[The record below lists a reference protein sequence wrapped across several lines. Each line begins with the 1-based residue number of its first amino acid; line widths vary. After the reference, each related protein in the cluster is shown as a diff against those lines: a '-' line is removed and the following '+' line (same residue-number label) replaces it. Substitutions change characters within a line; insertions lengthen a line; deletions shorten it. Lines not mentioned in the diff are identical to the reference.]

1 MDQLVGIGRAY
12 IAFSQEFPVYVEVMA
27 RCELLSPEPDAAP
40 GPLASVTPMP
50 AQSFTVPCPC
60 CDAKLTIDPEL
71 GVVIAHE
78 APPPKRT
85 VGDLGA
91 AFDVMKS
98 KSAERE
104 ERFRAQM
111 QAEAQKGKV
120 LDRKFQEGLKKAK
133 DSPDPPKR
141 PFDYE

>member
-1 MDQLVGIGRAY
+1 
-12 IAFSQEFPVYVEVMA
+12 
-27 RCELLSPEPDAAP
+27 
-40 GPLASVTPMP
+40 MP
-50 AQSFTVPCPC
+50 ATPKSITVECPC
-60 CDAKLTIDPEL
+60 CQAKLTIDPEL
-71 GVVIAHE
+71 AAVVAHE
-78 APPPKRT
+78 PPPAKRT

-104 ERFRAQM
+104 ERFRQQM
-111 QAEAQKGKV
+111 QAESQKGKV

-133 DSPDPPKR
+133 DTPDPPKR

>member
-1 MDQLVGIGRAY
+1 
-12 IAFSQEFPVYVEVMA
+12 
-27 RCELLSPEPDAAP
+27 
-40 GPLASVTPMP
+40 MP
-50 AQSFTVPCPC
+50 AMPKSITVECPC
-60 CDAKLTIDPEL
+60 CQAKLTIDPEL
-71 GVVIAHE
+71 AAVVAHE
-78 APPPKRT
+78 PPPAKRT

-91 AFDVMKS
+91 AFDVLNK

-104 ERFRAQM
+104 ERFRQQM
-111 QAEAQKGKV
+111 AAESGGQKGKV